1 MANSVALFKTKQS
14 FGNQMVDSII
24 NPLLQCKMP
33 LFDRTVASAGLSK
46 PKTMSDYLNKQTPQY
61 GEAYF
66 PFDPR
71 EKEGSQFASPWSN
84 SKASLLDGRS
94 STSRLSGMEGKQHM
108 LFRQNGN
115 SSKEGTPQLSP
126 LQATPVKQGFRLYS
140 KSPGVS
146 SSTAAPSVAV
156 GKPRS
161 GGEDASI
168 QPGSPVYLAVPKPV
182 YGHNPCCSELCFVR
196 GQYCVESGFPRVPH
210 PVFKHNWMQS
220 DAQYGDGAA
229 VQKKAQDAL
238 LQHRS
243 LQFDAG
249 AERLKRMETFSPGRV
264 RPLPAAINPNYSSYP
279 CTFFGSFGE
288 QRQQS
293 SPRSYPNV
301 FPSHHTYEHMTSE
314 VYQEHSPMTKYGH
327 VTQRPVFYYSQAD
340 MEVENKSRCKNSGS
354 KPREESLVTVKHALP
369 SPQEHFVVPRQLDGE
384 ASLPHFQH
392 RALLPGFGYPCYGA
406 PRFNVGVRQSMHPPP
421 VVASNNV
428 HFPPANLCPDY
439 HIASASSLH
448 EDSTRPG
455 AGRSDP
461 NSSFIRVDHSNPP
474 RRSNQPVVPTLG
486 VAMNRLFH
494 SPGSLNRAG
503 LHTPGLNVERFL
515 SYSPSG
521 GQVRCPKLPSI
532 HPMSLGPELQPSLHH
547 YPDQISKA
555 AHPTKVQI
563 NVCSSIVKPESKPN
577 DTTSSFKSCLKRSA
591 LINIKEERDWEED
604 EPLTKWKKTEDMGT
618 TCVRSA
624 AESPPMPV
632 IDNVFSLAPYQALVQ
647 PSGAL
652 LPGRSLHSTVQSETR
667 AVQTQSAVN
676 EKRRD
681 EGESQPLDCRVS
693 KEICAGGPAQTPPE
707 IWKPR
712 EIKVEKDASDDFAAN
727 PGDQQDSPTAAGG
740 KHSEET
746 GASSNESLVVLK
758 KCEPEELEM
767 KPSAVENETS
777 DNSNLGDSVVLEK
790 PPPQGNA
797 EAACQPKPS
806 GPSPPTE
813 HRVNFKNILPCCLK
827 LSTYNIVLPNA
838 KCSSPPPAPEKP
850 SAPPTPKDVPSLD
863 VQLPVRKHF
872 YELHHS
878 LYKLISKSVFA
889 TSEQELRTS
898 LCQLELAEIVYPSCK
913 IKNMSS
919 LLGVKPRELW
929 FSEEVKSAFH
939 ELLKRLNEYT
949 SQERCPFP
957 HVMRTSTVFL
967 PMLVLKEL
975 LFPMV
980 QSSFIDQVLQ
990 EHRVELRPTTL
1001 SEEKILLQL
1010 HKRACSSRLR
1020 KLMALKHLPDIYA
1033 DMVNILYYTCISKH
1047 LGKFWGPVVLD
1058 FFLRVRAA
1066 APAAFI
1072 QDDGAPFVC
1081 SLAFL

>member
-1 MANSVALFKTKQS
+1 
-14 FGNQMVDSII
+14 
-24 NPLLQCKMP
+24 
-33 LFDRTVASAGLSK
+33 
-46 PKTMSDYLNKQTPQY
+46 MSDYLNKQTPQY
-61 GEAYF
+61 SEVYF

-84 SKASLLDGRS
+84 SKTSLLDGRS
-94 STSRLSGMEGKQHM
+94 STSRLSGVEGKQHM
-108 LFRQNGN
+108 LFRQNSN
-115 SSKEGTPQLSP
+115 SSKERTPQLSP
-126 LQATPVKQGFRLYS
+126 LHAAPGKQGFRLYS

-146 SSTAAPSVAV
+146 SSTAAPAVAV

-161 GGEDASI
+161 GGDDTSI
-168 QPGSPVYLAVPKPV
+168 QSGSPVYVAVPKPV
-182 YGHNPCCSELCFVR
+182 YGHSPCCSELCFVR

-210 PVFKHNWMQS
+210 PVYKHNWMQS
-220 DAQYGDGAA
+220 DAQYSDSAA
-229 VQKKAQDAL
+229 VQTKAQDAL
-238 LQHRS
+238 LQHRG

-264 RPLPAAINPNYSSYP
+264 RPLPPIVNPNYSSYP
-279 CTFFGSFGE
+279 CAFFGSFGE

-293 SPRSYPNV
+293 SPRAYPNLL
-301 FPSHHTYEHMTSE
+301 PSHHAYEHMTSE

-354 KPREESLVTVKHALP
+354 KPREESPVTVKHMLP
-369 SPQEHFVVPRQLDGE
+369 SPQEHFVVPRLLRGE
-384 ASLPHFQH
+384 APLPHFQH

-406 PRFNVGVRQSMHPPP
+406 PRFNVGARQSMHPPP
-421 VVASNNV
+421 VVPSNNV
-428 HFPPANLCPDY
+428 HFSPANVCPDY
-439 HIASASSLH
+439 HIASATSLH
-448 EDSTRPG
+448 EDSNRLG
-455 AGRSDP
+455 AVRSDA
-461 NSSFIRVDHSNPP
+461 NSSFLRVDQSNPP
-474 RRSNQPVVPTLG
+474 RRSNQPVFHMPG
-486 VAMNRLFH
+486 VTMNRLFH
-494 SPGSLNRAG
+494 PPGSLNRPG
-503 LHTPGLNVERFL
+503 LQTPGLNVERFL
-515 SYSPSG
+515 PYSPSG
-521 GQVRCPKLPSI
+521 SQVRCPKLPSI
-532 HPMSLGPELQPSLHH
+532 HPMSLGSELQPSLHH

-555 AHPTKVQI
+555 AHQSTVQT
-563 NVCSSIVKPESKPN
+563 NVCSSSVKTESDPDN
-577 DTTSSFKSCLKRSA
+577 TTSSFKSCLKRSA
-591 LINIKEERDWEED
+591 PINIKEERDWEED
-604 EPLTKWKKTEDMGT
+604 EPPKKWTKMEGMET
-618 TCVRSA
+618 TWVRGA

-632 IDNVFSLAPYQALVQ
+632 IDNVFSLAPYQAHVQ

-652 LPGRSLHSTVQSETR
+652 FPGRTLHSTVQSENP
-667 AVQTQSAVN
+667 VLQMQSVVN
-676 EKRRD
+676 EKRKD
-681 EGESQPLDCRVS
+681 QGENHPLDCRVS
-693 KEICAGGPAQTPPE
+693 KENCAGGPAQTPPE
-707 IWKPR
+707 IRKPQD
-712 EIKVEKDASDDFAAN
+712 IKVEKDTFDDFAAN
-727 PGDQQDSPTAAGG
+727 PGDQQGSQTNAGG

-746 GASSNESLVVLK
+746 GASSNDSLVVIK

-777 DNSNLGDSVVLEK
+777 DKSNPGDSVVQVKLS
-790 PPPQGNA
+790 PQSNA
-797 EAACQPKPS
+797 EVACQPKPS
-806 GPSPPTE
+806 APSPPTE
-813 HRVNFKNILPCCLK
+813 HRVSFKNILPCCLK
-827 LSTYNIVLPNA
+827 LSTYNIVLPNV
-838 KCSSPPPAPEKP
+838 KCTSPAPAPEKP
-850 SAPPTPKDVPSLD
+850 SAPPTTKDVPNLD

-889 TSEQELRTS
+889 TSEQELRTL
-898 LCQLELAEIVYPSCK
+898 LCQLELVEIVYPSCK

-919 LLGVKPRELW
+919 LLGVKPRELL
-929 FSEEVKSAFH
+929 FSEEVKSVFH

-1020 KLMALKHLPDIYA
+1020 KLMSLKHLPDIYA

-1047 LGKFWGPVVLD
+1047 LGKCIS
-1058 FFLRVRAA
+1058 A
-1066 APAAFI
+1066 
-1072 QDDGAPFVC
+1072 
-1081 SLAFL
+1081 

>member
-1 MANSVALFKTKQS
+1 
-14 FGNQMVDSII
+14 MVDSLI
-24 NPLLQCKMP
+24 NPSLQYKMP

-61 GEAYF
+61 SEAYF

-71 EKEGSQFASPWSN
+71 EKEGSQFVSPWSN
-84 SKASLLDGRS
+84 SKTSLLDGRS

-108 LFRQNGN
+108 LFRQNSN
-115 SSKEGTPQLSP
+115 SSKEGTPQLSS
-126 LQATPVKQGFRLYS
+126 LHATPVKQGFRLYS

-161 GGEDASI
+161 GSDDTSI
-168 QPGSPVYLAVPKPV
+168 QSGSPVYLAVPKAV

-196 GQYCVESGFPRVPH
+196 GHYCVESGFPRVPH
-210 PVFKHNWMQS
+210 PVYKHNWMQG
-220 DAQYGDGAA
+220 DAQYSDSVA

-238 LQHRS
+238 LQHRG

-264 RPLPAAINPNYSSYP
+264 RPLPPIINPNYSSYP

-293 SPRSYPNV
+293 SPRAYPNL
-301 FPSHHTYEHMTSE
+301 FPSHHAYEHMTSE

-354 KPREESLVTVKHALP
+354 KPREESPVTVKHALP
-369 SPQEHFVVPRQLDGE
+369 SPQEHFVVPRPLHGE
-384 ASLPHFQH
+384 APLPHFQH

-406 PRFNVGVRQSMHPPP
+406 PRFNVGVRQSRDPPP
-421 VVASNNV
+421 VVPSNNV
-428 HFPPANLCPDY
+428 HFPPANICPDY
-439 HIASASSLH
+439 HIVSATSLH
-448 EDSTRPG
+448 EDSGRPG
-455 AGRSDP
+455 AGRSDA
-461 NSSFIRVDHSNPP
+461 NSSFIRVDQSNPP
-474 RRSNQPVVPTLG
+474 RRSNQPVVPRPGVTL
-486 VAMNRLFH
+486 NRLFH
-494 SPGSLNRAG
+494 PPGSLNRPG
-503 LHTPGLNVERFL
+503 LQMPGLNAERFL
-515 SYSPSG
+515 PYSPSG
-521 GQVRCPKLPSI
+521 DQVRCLKLPSI
-532 HPMSLGPELQPSLHH
+532 HPMSLGSELQPSLHH

-555 AHPTKVQI
+555 VHQSNVQT
-563 NVCSSIVKPESKPN
+563 NVSSSSVKTESKPD
-577 DTTSSFKSCLKRSA
+577 DTTSGFTRCLKRSPP
-591 LINIKEERDWEED
+591 INIKEERDWEED
-604 EPLTKWKKTEDMGT
+604 EPLKKWKKMEGMET
-618 TCVRSA
+618 TWVRSA
-624 AESPPMPV
+624 AKSPPMPV
-632 IDNVFSLAPYQALVQ
+632 IDNVFSLAPYQAHVQ

-652 LPGRSLHSTVQSETR
+652 LPGRTLHSSVQSESR
-667 AVQTQSAVN
+667 AVQMQSVVN
-676 EKRRD
+676 EKRKDRD
-681 EGESQPLDCRVS
+681 ENQPLDCRVS
-693 KEICAGGPAQTPPE
+693 KENHADDLAQTPSE
-707 IWKPR
+707 IRKPQD
-712 EIKVEKDASDDFAAN
+712 IKVEKDASDDFAAN
-727 PGDQQDSPTAAGG
+727 PGDQQGSPTMVGD
-740 KHSEET
+740 KDSEET
-746 GASSNESLVVLK
+746 GASSSESLVVLK
-758 KCEPEELEM
+758 KGELEI

-777 DNSNLGDSVVLEK
+777 EKSNPADSVVQVK
-790 PPPQGNA
+790 PSPQSNA
-797 EAACQPKPS
+797 EVACQPKPS
-806 GPSPPTE
+806 LPSLPTE

-827 LSTYNIVLPNA
+827 LFVLPKA
-838 KCSSPPPAPEKP
+838 KCTSPAPDPEKL
-850 SAPPTPKDVPSLD
+850 SAPPTTKDEPHLD

-889 TSEQELRTS
+889 TSEQELRTL
-898 LCQLELAEIVYPSCK
+898 LCQLELVEVVYPSCK

-929 FSEEVKSAFH
+929 FSEEVKSVFH

-1020 KLMALKHLPDIYA
+1020 KLMSLKHLPDIYA

-1047 LGKFWGPVVLD
+1047 LGKCMIRRCCTFFFSFF
-1058 FFLRVRAA
+1058 FFLHK
-1066 APAAFI
+1066 
-1072 QDDGAPFVC
+1072 
-1081 SLAFL
+1081 S